1 VNAAVRALFD
11 KIRRKQPNGF
21 DHAITAVVV
30 FSGILVGLQTDEGM
44 MGAHATLLEALDDV
58 VVAIFTAELLFKFAL
73 EGARPWRYFL
83 NHDHDDVGHARRF
96 FDLDRIDFWHAFD
109 FAIVVMCL
117 APHLLPM
124 HLHTQFLPFLRL
136 VRILRVLRVA
146 EDIQRLNV
154 LVRSLLKSLPSIAYI
169 CLFMCMH
176 FYVYAAIGS
185 TMFAKEDPAHF
196 GSIAATTLSL
206 FEVVTGNGFS
216 QLMHDAIDRAPQ
228 FDYAPWAPVV
238 YFASFVVVAVM
249 VILNLFVGV
258 ITSEM
263 TALKNALIEEAHEQ
277 REVEIEEHELEIL
290 QHVETLESQ
299 LESIRDTLAKVKQSR
314 AVVDKTLRS

>member
-1 VNAAVRALFD
+1 MKSSISGLFD
-11 KIRRKQPNGF
+11 KIRRKQPNAF

-30 FSGILVGLQTDEGM
+30 FSGVLVGLQTDEGM
-44 MGAHATLLEALDDV
+44 MGAHASLLEMLDDV
-58 VVAIFTAELLFKFAL
+58 VVAIFVGELLFKLVL
-73 EGARPWRYFL
+73 EGVRPWRYFL
-83 NHDHDDVGHARRF
+83 NHEHEDHEQRLL
-96 FDLDRIDFWHAFD
+96 DLDRVDFWHVFD
-109 FAIVVMCL
+109 FTIVVLCL
-117 APHLLPM
+117 APHFLPM

-136 VRILRVLRVA
+136 VRVLRVMRVA
-146 EDIQRLNV
+146 EDIPRLNV

-196 GSIAATTLSL
+196 GSIATSALSL

-263 TALKNALIEEAHEQ
+263 TALKNALVEEAHAK

-290 QHVETLESQ
+290 QHVETLEAQ

-314 AVVDKTLRS
+314 AVVDKRG